1 VFRIAIWM
9 LLGAGLGGG
18 LSSCSRLKRMTQEK
32 QTATLTPPPV
42 PPQLRGAGYGGD
54 SIARVTVE
62 DVTPQPVTEQNM
74 GRLLEREKDLM
85 WTDPDNPESG
95 LEGME
100 EIMAQSA
107 KRGPWLISYSEARR
121 LAMREGK
128 PILVWFTDTARSP
141 LCKTL
146 SAEVFS
152 KAEFEKWAAEEV
164 IRVRLDFNVKGE
176 SRGPGHSAMDDQVRK
191 ENYLEDLKKRY
202 KILGLPMVLLMAPD
216 GTVTSRYRGYHKTYH
231 DFYFSRL
238 KNDAQGT
245 KDYHEK
251 WKSKMG
257 RKGYREW
264 VDEKGRTVY
273 AKLAR
278 YSGGAMI
285 LIEPDGK
292 RLKAEEKNLS
302 GADRAWIAAEKAKR
316 GQP

>member
-1 VFRIAIWM
+1 M

-42 PPQLRGAGYGGD
+42 PPQLRGAGYSGD
-54 SIARVTVE
+54 PIARVTVE